1 MNRSTVSVVVLLVSC
16 QLAPACARHFVGSP
30 IQEGNISKISIGKTT
45 RAEILQMFGS
55 PYQITTAGDKE
66 VLTYVYGE
74 EMIGT
79 IGIYTERR
87 QRADVLT
94 VYIDRAGIVSDS
106 SFSKEAAIPDFYKQ
120 PRMPPGY

>member
-1 MNRSTVSVVVLLVSC
+1 MLLVLC
-16 QLAPACARHFVGSP
+16 LLTPACARHFVGSP
-30 IQEGNISKISIGKTT
+30 IQKGSIARISIGKTT
-45 RAEILQMFGS
+45 RAEVLQMFGS
-55 PYQITTAGDKE
+55 PYRIETAGDKE

-94 VYIDRAGIVSDS
+94 VYIDRAGIVSDY

-120 PRMPPGY
+120 PIVRP